1 MRPRKGEAAETQA
14 AEGEG
19 EEYHYEKPKP
29 KRKAKAKAS
38 PKVKATPKKRGR
50 GKKGNGKEVEGSSKK
65 KKKASPKKKAEKK
78 TKKSPEKKSEKVPK
92 KKQTPKKTPKKTR
105 NSTQTKKAEGEGTP
119 KKRKAC
125 ESGKATFAKRYEPTK
140 TSSKIWWGVLA
151 KSFEAHIKEHVSKFS
166 KHEDLFWK
174 YCVQK
179 WEELPKEQQ
188 SSLHYATYGTLWAK
202 EYAADVKDSTSLS
215 KRTYPIAH
223 GNQRIHESMSVD
235 QRFHCF
241 HFFQVDNLP
250 LKSQNP
256 TSQVIWI
263 LGHRTIKAVPLFQ
276 GSNPDE
282 LMRVGIDFSY
292 VSYKIQPV

>member
-1 MRPRKGEAAETQA
+1 M
-14 AEGEG
+14 
-19 EEYHYEKPKP
+19 
-29 KRKAKAKAS
+29 
-38 PKVKATPKKRGR
+38 
-50 GKKGNGKEVEGSSKK
+50 
-65 KKKASPKKKAEKK
+65 
-78 TKKSPEKKSEKVPK
+78 KVP
-92 KKQTPKKTPKKTR
+92 Q
-105 NSTQTKKAEGEGTP
+105 